1 MQLQEIQ
8 QLLSSEKFTASFT
21 PADDNIPLDRLF
33 VALNGDA
40 GEYLLEL
47 VYVPNLENQL
57 ENVKLLQF
65 FVHLPC
71 EVELSATEEIKN
83 LVLHLNVNT
92 PLMGWGF
99 QEDLELLYFRHVLV
113 IPDPSGPDTQAVI
126 VQTVWLIFYLL
137 ETFYPNIASIATG
150 EKSFEELQ
158 DTVE

>member
-8 QLLSSEKFTASFT
+8 QLLRVERFTTSFK
-21 PADDNIPLDRLF
+21 PADENIPLEQLF
-33 VALNGDA
+33 VALNGDR
-40 GEYLLEL
+40 GEYVLEL
-47 VYVPNLENQL
+47 VYVPHLENQL

-65 FVHLPC
+65 YVHFPC
-71 EVELSATEEIKN
+71 EIKLSATQDIKN

-113 IPDPSGPDTQAVI
+113 IPELSGPDTQAVI

>member
-8 QLLSSEKFTASFT
+8 QLLRSEKFTTSLK
-21 PADDNIPLDRLF
+21 PADENIPIDQLF
-33 VALNGDA
+33 VALNGEEA
-40 GEYLLEL
+40 EYVLEL

-65 FVHLPC
+65 FVRLPC

-99 QEDLELLYFRHVLV
+99 QEDLELLYFRHILV
-113 IPDPSGPDTQAVI
+113 VPNLSGANTQTVI
-126 VQTVWLIFYLL
+126 TQTVWLIFYLL
-137 ETFYPNIASIATG
+137 ETFYPVIASIATG

-158 DTVE
+158 DTV